1 MELLIPIIIFCFAT
15 SISPGPNNIMLMTSG
30 VNHGVVKTIPH
41 LLGINIGFPAMV
53 AAIGFG
59 LGNLFI
65 AFPPIY
71 LVIKVLGITYLLY
84 LAWKIARSSM
94 PNVGVESARPLTFMQ
109 AALFQWVNPKA
120 WVMAVGAIASF
131 TTSEKMV
138 SQILLIVATYL
149 IVGGMCIAVWLCA
162 GAAMKKFLQNEKQLK
177 IFNLIMA
184 LLLVA
189 SVVPMALVEI
199 NVRAQD

>member
-30 VNHGVVKTIPH
+30 VNYGIVKSIPH

-59 LGNLFI
+59 LGSIFI
-65 AFPPIY
+65 AFPSLY
-71 LVIKVLGITYLLY
+71 LIIKTLGISYLLY

-94 PNVGVESARPLTFMQ
+94 PGTYVVSNQPITFMQ
-109 AALFQWVNPKA
+109 AVLFQWVNPKA
-120 WVMAVGAIASF
+120 WVMAIGAIASF

-138 SQILLIVATYL
+138 SQILMIVAGYA
-149 IVGGMCIAVWLCA
+149 IVGGMCIATWLCA
-162 GAAMKKFLQNEKQLK
+162 GAAMKRFLQNEKLLK
-177 IFNLIMA
+177 IFNLMMA
-184 LLLVA
+184 TLLVM
-189 SVVPMALVEI
+189 SVIPMALVEI
-199 NVRAQD
+199 NAHA

>member
-1 MELLIPIIIFCFAT
+1 MA
-15 SISPGPNNIMLMTSG
+15 SG
-30 VNHGVVKTIPH
+30 VNHGIVKSIPH

-65 AFPPIY
+65 AFPQIY
-71 LVIKVLGITYLLY
+71 LGIKVVGIAYLLY

-94 PNVGVESARPLTFMQ
+94 PDVQVESNKPLTFIQ
-109 AALFQWVNPKA
+109 AVLFQWVNPKA
-120 WVMAVGAIASF
+120 WVMAIGAIASF
-131 TTSEKMV
+131 TTSEKMI
-138 SQILLIVATYL
+138 SQILVIVATYA

-162 GAAMKKFLQNEKQLK
+162 GAAMKRFLQNEKQLK
-177 IFNLIMA
+177 VFNIMMA
-184 LLLVA
+184 LLLVV

-199 NVRAQD
+199 KVHS

>member
-1 MELLIPIIIFCFAT
+1 MLDVLIPLIVFCFAA

-30 VNHGVVKTIPH
+30 VNYGVAKTIPH

-65 AFPPIY
+65 AFPQIY

-84 LAWKIARSSM
+84 LAWNIAHSSM
-94 PNVGVESARPLTFMQ
+94 PNVRAESGNPLTFIQ
-109 AALFQWVNPKA
+109 AVLFQWVNPKA
-120 WVMAVGAIASF
+120 WVMAVSAITSF
-131 TTSEKMV
+131 MTSENMV
-138 SQILLIVATYL
+138 SQILVIVATYAV
-149 IVGGMCIAVWLCA
+149 VGGVCMVVWLCA
-162 GAAMKKFLQNEKQLK
+162 GVAMKGFLQHEKQLK
-177 IFNLIMA
+177 FFNIVMA

-189 SVVPMALVEI
+189 SVVPMALLEI
-199 NVRAQD
+199 NVHA